1 MDVHSIFTKDSTG
14 NELVKFAQQTA
25 QTLVHNTLTRS
36 QIRNIFAEVRK
47 IETLWEGTHKP
58 EALRR
63 LNMLKPK
70 LYYQTARNE
79 SVKVLKDVLC
89 AAIDEINNA
98 PDDTERNKRFHRF
111 VDLFEAILA
120 YHYSKVDKN

>member
-1 MDVHSIFTKDSTG
+1 MNVHSLFTNDSIG
-14 NELVKFAQQTA
+14 NELVNFAQQTA
-25 QTLVHNTLTRS
+25 QTLVKNNLTRS

-47 IETLWEGTHKP
+47 IETLWEGTQKS

-70 LYYQTARNE
+70 LYYQTARTE
-79 SVKVLKDVLC
+79 SVNVLKDVLC

-120 YHYSKVDKN
+120 YHRSEGGKN

>member
-1 MDVHSIFTKDSTG
+1 MNVHSLFTNDSIG
-14 NELVKFAQQTA
+14 NELVNFAQQTA
-25 QTLVHNTLTRS
+25 QTLVKNNLTRS

-120 YHYSKVDKN
+120 YHRSEGGKN